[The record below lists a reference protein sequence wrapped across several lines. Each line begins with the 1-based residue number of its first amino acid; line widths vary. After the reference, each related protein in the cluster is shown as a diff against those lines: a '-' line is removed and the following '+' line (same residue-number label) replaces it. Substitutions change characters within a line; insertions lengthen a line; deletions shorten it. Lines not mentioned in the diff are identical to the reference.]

1 MILLFIIL
9 LLLILVYI
17 VRISNNNDI
26 VKNNSKSEE
35 DQIFVNKTK
44 KEQHMT
50 KISIL
55 LFIVGIVLFIGLIV
69 SDFTNIDYL
78 IADYLATDF
87 VEEKELNR
95 LFYFIPA
102 FIIVG
107 NLIYTQVN
115 IGDKL
120 LAYFKTKEEELE
132 INIDKEKILSL
143 LYKKKPAK
151 EEDNSNEIQEDT
163 KKEEKL
169 DWYNKSRQF
178 KKDDLKTWFSFIL
191 NWGFI
196 I

>member
-55 LFIVGIVLFIGLIV
+55 LFIVGIASFIGLII

-78 IADYLATDF
+78 IADYIATDF
-87 VEEKELNR
+87 VEEQELNR

-102 FIIVG
+102 FIIVC
-107 NLIYTQVN
+107 NLIYIQVN

-120 LAYFKTKEEELE
+120 LNYFKTKEEEFEL
-132 INIDKEKILSL
+132 NIDKEKILSL

-169 DWYNKSRQF
+169 D
-178 KKDDLKTWFSFIL
+178 
-191 NWGFI
+191 
-196 I
+196 

>member
-169 DWYNKSRQF
+169 D
-178 KKDDLKTWFSFIL
+178 
-191 NWGFI
+191 
-196 I
+196 

>member
-9 LLLILVYI
+9 LLLILIYI

-35 DQIFVNKTK
+35 DKIFVNKTK

-55 LFIVGIVLFIGLIV
+55 LFIVGIVSFIGLII

-87 VEEKELNR
+87 VEEQELNR

-102 FIIVG
+102 FIIIG

-132 INIDKEKILSL
+132 INIDKEKLLNL
-143 LYKKKPAK
+143 LYKKKPIK
-151 EEDNSNEIQEDT
+151 EEEKSNEVQESNQKET
-163 KKEEKL
+163 PEEIKKEENL
-169 DWYNKSRQF
+169 D
-178 KKDDLKTWFSFIL
+178 
-191 NWGFI
+191 
-196 I
+196 